1 MKIDE
6 IKKSLKYKNYLYDGT
21 IDIDT
26 IKTTE
31 SYSFICDKGH
41 IFNSTPQNVIKSFGE
56 ISCPICSNHR
66 VLLGYNDMWT
76 TAPELAKY
84 LENEEDGYT
93 HTRES
98 NQKLKWKCPVCG
110 NRFTKTANKVYNSL
124 NKCQNCNFDISYPE
138 NISLIFRTML
148 CIFPQRKEI

>member
-31 SYSFICDKGH
+31 SYSFICDRGH

-110 NRFTKTANKVYNSL
+110 YIHEGDTAPDACPQCKVPGEKFQKVEESQKVFQSKTYL
-124 NKCQNCNFDISYPE
+124 
-138 NISLIFRTML
+138 T
-148 CIFPQRKEI
+148 